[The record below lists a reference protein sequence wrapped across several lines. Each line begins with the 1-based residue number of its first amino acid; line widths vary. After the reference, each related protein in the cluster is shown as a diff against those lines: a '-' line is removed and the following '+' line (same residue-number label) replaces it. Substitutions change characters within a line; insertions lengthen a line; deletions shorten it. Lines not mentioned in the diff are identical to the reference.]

1 MIAVFIGIISSIFFS
16 ATFVVT
22 KMMGMGGI
30 NWAWTSFLRFA
41 LALPFLFLIVL
52 FRGEFIGVLK
62 SIKNKFF
69 AWLLWGNLA
78 GIGFYALLSFS
89 SDFAPAWL
97 VASTWQI
104 TILAGLLLSPLFFIK
119 VKTMS
124 GEKLIKGKFPIKRLW
139 ICLFIL
145 IGVILMQVNE
155 ISSISF
161 TDLLKGFVPVVIAA
175 FFYPL
180 GNRKLMSKLGDDI
193 SAFQRAFGVTLISM
207 PLGIIFMFYG
217 YSKTGFITKADLV
230 QALILALFSGVIAT
244 VTFFVATSKAK
255 HNLSELAAVESTQ
268 AGMVIFTAI
277 GSVVFIHQSFP
288 TGLSLVGMF
297 IIIIGMILNSFIRET

>member
-1 MIAVFIGIISSIFFS
+1 MLAVFIGIISSIFFS

-22 KMMGMGGI
+22 KMMGMGGT
-30 NWAWTSFLRFA
+30 NWGWTSFLRFA
-41 LALPFLFLIVL
+41 LALTFLFLIVL
-52 FRGEFIGVLK
+52 FRGETLSVLK
-62 SIKNKFF
+62 SIKNNLFT
-69 AWLLWGNLA
+69 WLLWGNLA

-89 SDFAPAWL
+89 SDFAPSWL

-119 VKTMS
+119 VKIANK
-124 GEKLIKGKFPIKRLW
+124 EKLVRGKIPLKRLF

-145 IGVILMQVNE
+145 VGVILMQVNE
-155 ISSISF
+155 MSAISF
-161 TDLLKGFVPVVIAA
+161 NNLLKGFIPVVIAA

-180 GNRKLMSKLGDDI
+180 GNRKLMNKVGDDI
-193 SAFQRAFGVTLISM
+193 SPFQRAFGVALVSM

-217 YSKTGFITKADLV
+217 YSKTGFLSSGDLV

-244 VTFFVATSKAK
+244 VTFFIATSKAK
-255 HNLSELAAVESTQ
+255 HSLSELAAVESTQ

-277 GSVVFIHQSFP
+277 GSFIFIGQSFP
-288 TGLSLVGMF
+288 TGLSLVGM
-297 IIIIGMILNSFIRET
+297 IVIIIGMILNSFIK